1 MTTNDIPAFDKPA
14 DHDYVPAL
22 LAYADALSLDHHR
35 AAFII
40 ATSAPIDTDPTQ
52 LALFSPRELAM
63 RDAAQ
68 SCYTVVSHAD
78 GREYASYDTYDDIRA
93 ELFDLGLLPD

>member
-22 LAYADALSLDHHR
+22 LAYADALDMTHKH
-35 AAFII
+35 AAHII
-40 ATSAPIDTDPTQ
+40 ATSTDIDTREHELITYT
-52 LALFSPRELAM
+52 PRELAM

-68 SCYTVVSHAD
+68 SCYIVVSRAD
-78 GREYASYDTYDDIRA
+78 GREYASYDTYDDICL
-93 ELFDLGLLPD
+93 ELFDLGLIEL